1 MEASMKT
8 GLVILAVAVLI
19 PVVATG
25 QSAPV
30 AAGTRVRVTA
40 PGNNLDKYVA
50 TVVDVRGDSIVV
62 NVRNSSLVVGLA
74 EVTELEVS
82 TGKRTQFWRSAG
94 YGLGLGIAAG
104 ALVGAVTY
112 KECESDH
119 FLGCMMAPQSASESA
134 AMGGILFGA
143 LGFVGGSVVGMVK
156 RTDRWA
162 SVTLPVRAS
171 IAPVRSGGVSVMLSR
186 AF

>member
-1 MEASMKT
+1 MRT
-8 GLVILAVAVLI
+8 GPVILAAAVLI

-40 PGNNLDKYVA
+40 PGNNLDKQVT
-50 TVVDVRGDSIVV
+50 TVMDVRGDSIVV
-62 NVRNSSLVVGLA
+62 NVRNRSLVVGLA
-74 EVTELEVS
+74 DVTQLEVS

-94 YGLGLGIAAG
+94 YGLGLGVAAG
-104 ALVGAVTY
+104 ALVGALTY
-112 KECESDH
+112 EECVSDQ
-119 FLGCMMAPQSASESA
+119 FLGCMMAPESASESA
-134 AMGGILFGA
+134 AWGGILLGT
-143 LGFVGGSVVGMVK
+143 LGFVGGSVVGLIR

-171 IAPVRSGGVSVMLSR
+171 IATARSGGVSVMLSR
-186 AF
+186 PF